1 MIETRKTIIGIK
13 CHREGSDDYHSVIV
27 RSERY
32 RVIVC
37 KDDWQWIIQKRAG
50 LRHGAP
56 RWDSLSYFRDRNA
69 LIRLWTGL
77 HRHELPRP
85 WPELYALPEKF
96 GGCSHG

>member
-1 MIETRKTIIGIK
+1 MTKLFKIEAAPRS
-13 CHREGSDDYHSVIV
+13 HREGSDSYHSVIV
-27 RSERY
+27 RSAKY

-37 KDDWQWIIQKRAG
+37 KENHQWIIQRRAG

-56 RWDSLSYFRDRNA
+56 RWESLSYCRDRNA

-77 HRHELPRP
+77 HRYQPPRA

-96 GGCSHG
+96 GGKT